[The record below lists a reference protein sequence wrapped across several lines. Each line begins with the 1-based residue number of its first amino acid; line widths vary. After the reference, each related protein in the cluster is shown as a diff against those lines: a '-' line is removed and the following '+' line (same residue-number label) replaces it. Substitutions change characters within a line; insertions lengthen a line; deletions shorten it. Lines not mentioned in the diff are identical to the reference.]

1 MNEFLRQVLWKI
13 PGKVSIIRVCGYLQF
28 YVSALDPRKVLRNI
42 TILFKC

>member
-1 MNEFLRQVLWKI
+1 MNILRQVLWKT
-13 PGKVSIIRVCGYLQF
+13 PGKVSIIRVRGYLQF